1 MSAMEDEINK
11 TRERE
16 KRDRARGR
24 KRAASNAWR
33 LLRPPAVFLLSL
45 ALCAGVL
52 YGAYRYA
59 VARFFSPV
67 DINDATPVTV
77 TIGSGSGASSIAK
90 KLYEVGGVD
99 EDGNLLAPGLI
110 TSKTV
115 FKIYVD
121 FTGKSDKLKAGT
133 YVLSRNMDVSQIVD
147 VICEGNAPRITLKLV
162 VTEGMT
168 AEQIAAKLVS
178 LGVLDAPGE
187 FLDLCKTAGQFA
199 DYDFVAAA
207 AEEIDPEQTR
217 DYVLEGYLFPD
228 TYDIYSDESAKS
240 IINRMLYRFG
250 EVMKAEYIARAQEL
264 GLSLDELVTLAS
276 VIEKEAKV
284 EDDFAKVSAVFHLRL
299 ERGMKLQSDATL
311 KYIFK
316 TAGNITFTD
325 KQLDAPSKYNTY
337 RYEGLPLGPI
347 CNPGLRAIQAVL
359 EPDEAIMEGE
369 YLYFCLSDSENG
381 ALVYAKTLEEHR
393 ANIEKYRPYW

>member
-1 MSAMEDEINK
+1 MEDEIKK

-16 KRDRARGR
+16 KRDRLRGR
-24 KRAASNAWR
+24 KKAASKAWR
-33 LLRPPAVFLLSL
+33 ILRPPAVFVLSL

-52 YGAYRYA
+52 YGAYGY
-59 VARFFSPV
+59 VMARFFSPV
-67 DINDATPVTV
+67 DVGDATPVTV
-77 TIGSGSGASSIAK
+77 VIGSGSGASSIAK
-90 KLYEVGGVD
+90 KLYEAGGVD

-147 VICEGNAPRITLKLV
+147 VICKGNAPRTTLKLV

-168 AEQIAAKLVS
+168 VEQIANKLVS

-187 FLDLCKTAGQFA
+187 FLNLCKTGEQFT
-199 DYDFVAAA
+199 DYSFVAAA
-207 AEEIDPEQTR
+207 VDEADPGRAR
-217 DYVLEGYLFPD
+217 DYALEGYLFPD

-250 EVMKAEYIARAQEL
+250 EVMKDEYVARAKEM
-264 GLSLDELVTLAS
+264 GLSLDDLVTLAS
-276 VIEKEAKV
+276 VIEKEAKA

-299 ERGMKLQSDATL
+299 ERDMKLQSDATL

-325 KQLDAPSKYNTY
+325 EQLDDPSKYNTY

-347 CNPGLRAIQAVL
+347 CNPGLRAVKAVL
-359 EPDEAIMEGE
+359 EPDEAVMDEE
-369 YLYFCLSDSENG
+369 YLYFCLSDSEDG
-381 ALVYAKTLEEHR
+381 ALVYAKTYEEHK
-393 ANIEKYRPYW
+393 ANIEKYRPFW